1 MHIPHIIVYA
11 LLEIM
16 NHRHTKGK
24 TKTPE
29 SMQLQA
35 TQEIEYRPEQIAKS
49 AHVIYVG
56 V

>member
-24 TKTPE
+24 TKTSE

-35 TQEIEYRPEQIAKS
+35 TQEIEEKVSDVFFIL
-49 AHVIYVG
+49 II
-56 V
+56 